1 MPVQGQN
8 KKISQF
14 SLATSLTNNDVMPI
28 VNGGD
33 TKKVALSGL
42 TNFITNGL
50 NVNTVI
56 TGGTYNNT
64 TGIITFVNVSGGT
77 FNVTGFFKPS
87 DDIYVTG
94 LTFNV
99 ANYNLTV
106 SRNDNWSTTQ
116 SLAILAT
123 EMKVTGGTYN
133 KNTGVVTFIDNSGG
147 TFNVSG
153 FTSGYTDTVITNF
166 NYTPS
171 ANTLTINDSSGRTF
185 TSIINSMTGLTINGN
200 LTVTSGATFNTLNAS
215 SISSSLISATTV
227 NINSLTANTISAT
240 TVSASTYYGDGSN
253 LSNVGITV
261 SANTGLGRNGNSLFS
276 LYNTTLDGTLAMN
289 TTVGGLSAGTV
300 VSSLTGRTL
309 VQLFDDILFPVAN
322 PTYTIP
328 TITMTGPSTQTLE
341 VGLTYSPNISVFGIK
356 NDAGAFLQL
365 RVLRNGSSLFTDT
378 TFTVSQEPNIPN
390 QFTYPNPNNPN
401 FRYTMTPS
409 YSESYAIPAPVV
421 GNSSTT
427 TYNGDG
433 NYASGSSKNNNKGVV
448 DTRTP
453 AVRSVN
459 APQAASSNFSSTT
472 FTITGIYPYFWGK
485 SDTLPTAQSIADT
498 ISAGTANKVL
508 LSASGTISVPY
519 NTPNTGEFIW
529 VAYYSGYTTKTK
541 WQGTDVLDN
550 GNIGNVYGF
559 ISDAV
564 IQPVKSPESYWS
576 GVNYKVHWSLY
587 ATDQQTLEYINN

>member
-14 SLATSLTNNDVMPI
+14 TLATSLTNNDVMPI

-33 TKKVALSGL
+33 TKKVTLDGL

-56 TGGTYNNT
+56 TGGTYDNN

-77 FNVTGFFKPS
+77 FDVTGFFKPS
-87 DDIYVTG
+87 DDVYVTG
-94 LTFNV
+94 LTFDV
-99 ANYNLTV
+99 SNYNLTI
-106 SRNDNWSTTQ
+106 SRNDAWSTTE
-116 SLAILAT
+116 SLSILAT
-123 EMKVTGGTYN
+123 DMRVTGGTYD
-133 KNTGVVTFIDNSGG
+133 KNTGVVTFKNNSGG

-166 NYTPS
+166 SYTS
-171 ANTLTINDSSGRTF
+171 NTLTIDDSSGRTF
-185 TSIINSMTGLTINGN
+185 TTVINEMTGLTVNGD
-200 LTVTSGATFNTLNAS
+200 LIVSSGATFNTLNAI
-215 SISSSLISATTV
+215 SISSNIISATTT
-227 NINSLTANTISAT
+227 NIDSLTANTISAT

-276 LYNTTLDGTLAMN
+276 LYNTTLDGTLTMD
-289 TTVGGLSAGTV
+289 TTIGGLSAGTA
-300 VSSLTGRTL
+300 VSSLTGKTL
-309 VQLFDDILFPVAN
+309 VQLFDDILFPIAN

-328 TITMTGPSTQTLE
+328 TIAMTGPSTQTVE
-341 VGLTYSPNISVFGIK
+341 VGSTYSRTISVFGIK
-356 NDAGAFLQL
+356 NDAGIFSQL

-378 TFTVSQEPNIPN
+378 TFTVSAEPNVPN
-390 QFTYPNPNNPN
+390 QFTYPNPNSPN
-401 FRYTMTPS
+401 FRYTITPS
-409 YSESYAIPAPVV
+409 YSESYIIPAPVV

-433 NYASGSSKNNNKGVV
+433 NYVSGSSKNNNKGFV

-459 APQAASSNFSSTT
+459 APQAASNNFQTT
-472 FTITGIYPYFWGK
+472 IFTVTGIYPYFWGT
-485 SDTLPTAQSIADT
+485 SDNLPTAQSIADT

-508 LSASGTISVPY
+508 SSASGTISVPY
-519 NTPNTGEFIW
+519 NVAPAYIW
-529 VAYYSGYTTKTK
+529 VAYYSGYTTKTR
-541 WQGTDVLDN
+541 WWVNDFDTGLIN
-550 GNIGNVYGF
+550 GSPGSF
-559 ISDAV
+559 ITTAV
-564 IQPVKSPESYWS
+564 TQSVDSPDSYWS
-576 GVNYKVHWSLY
+576 GINYKMHWSVNS
-587 ATDQQTLEYINN
+587 TVQQTLEFRNN

>member
-14 SLATSLTNNDVMPI
+14 PLATSLTNGDVMPI

-56 TGGTYNNT
+56 TGGTYNNS

-77 FNVTGFFKPS
+77 FDVTGFFKPS

-99 ANYNLTV
+99 ANYDLTI
-106 SRNDNWSTTQ
+106 SRKDTWSTTV
-116 SLAILAT
+116 SLAILST
-123 EMKVTGGTYN
+123 DMTVTGGTYD
-133 KNTGVVTFIDNSGG
+133 KNTGVVKFTNNSGG

-153 FTSGYTDTVITNF
+153 FTSGYTDTVITSF
-166 NYTPS
+166 GYTPS
-171 ANTLTINDSSGRTF
+171 ANTFTINDSSGRTF
-185 TSIINSMTGLTINGN
+185 TTLIDSMSGLTISGD
-200 LTVTSGATFNTLNAS
+200 LTVSSGATFNTLTTS

-227 NINSLTANTISAT
+227 GIDSLTANTISAT
-240 TVSASTYYGDGSN
+240 TVSATTYYGDGSN
-253 LSNVGITV
+253 LSNVGVTI

-276 LYNTTLDGTLAMN
+276 LYNTTLDGTLTMD
-289 TTVGGLSAGTV
+289 TTIGGLSAGTA
-300 VSSLTGRTL
+300 VSSLTAKTL

-328 TITMTGPSTQTLE
+328 TITMTGPSTQTVE
-341 VGLTYSPNISVFGIK
+341 VGSTYLPSISVYGIK
-356 NDAGAFLQL
+356 NDAGAFSQL
-365 RVLRNGSSLFTDT
+365 RVLRNGSPLFTDT
-378 TFTVSQEPNIPN
+378 TFTVSPESNIPN

-401 FRYTMTPS
+401 FRYTISPS
-409 YSESYAIPAPVV
+409 YSESYVIPAPSV

-433 NYASGSSKNNNKGVV
+433 NYASGSSKNNNKGIV
-448 DTRTP
+448 DARTP

-459 APQAASSNFSSTT
+459 APQAASNNFQTT
-472 FTITGIYPYFWGK
+472 TYSVTGIYPYFWGT
-485 SDTLPTAQSIADT
+485 SVALPTAQDIANA
-498 ISAGTANKVL
+498 ISAGTANKAVT
-508 LSASGTISVPY
+508 SASGTISIPY
-519 NTPNTGEFIW
+519 NTSGTFIW

-541 WQGTDVLDN
+541 WYVDSLDN
-550 GNIGNVYGF
+550 GDIDNSF
-559 ISDAV
+559 ITTAV
-564 IQPVKSPESYWS
+564 SQSVKSPQSYWS
-576 GVNYKVHWSLY
+576 GINYKMHWSIY
-587 ATDQQTLEYINN
+587 PTIQSTLEFRNN